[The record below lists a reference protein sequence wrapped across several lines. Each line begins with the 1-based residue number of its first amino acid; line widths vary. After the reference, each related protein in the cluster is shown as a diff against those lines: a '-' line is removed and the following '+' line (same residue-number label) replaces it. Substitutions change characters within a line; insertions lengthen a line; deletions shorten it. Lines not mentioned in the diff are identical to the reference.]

1 MTANSENMARADTAP
16 RLRLG
21 YRHYVLAVLVFGYV
35 INVVDRTIM
44 GILIQPIKGEFN
56 LSDTQ
61 LGFLGGIAFALFYAT
76 LGIPIAALADRTS
89 RTKVLSAALIVWSVM
104 TALCGLA
111 AGFVTLLLARVGTA
125 VGEAGGSPPSH
136 SLIADYFPTK
146 ERATALSIFALG
158 VPIGV
163 SLGSLLGGWGSDLIG
178 WRMTFILAG
187 VPGIIIGLLVLF
199 TMREPARG
207 GADGAAAISRAATS
221 TTPPIRDVLS
231 FLWKKPSFRHLSL
244 AAALHSAV
252 WYGGSTW
259 NAPFFIRSHAMS
271 ASEAG
276 SWLAL
281 FAGIATI
288 GTLLGGVLAD
298 RLSVR
303 FDDKRWYLWVPG
315 IATLVMVPFQFLA
328 YLSADMAVV
337 APSFA
342 VMVVLASVFFGP
354 SFAMTQGLVTLRM
367 RAVAASVLLFV
378 QTLIGLGMGPF
389 VTGILSDALG
399 PSYGNESLRYALVII
414 GLANIW
420 AAFHYFAGARTLRA
434 DLTATASVDSE

>member
-1 MTANSENMARADTAP
+1 
-16 RLRLG
+16 
-21 YRHYVLAVLVFGYV
+21 
-35 INVVDRTIM
+35 
-44 GILIQPIKGEFN
+44 
-56 LSDTQ
+56 
-61 LGFLGGIAFALFYAT
+61 
-76 LGIPIAALADRTS
+76 
-89 RTKVLSAALIVWSVM
+89 
-104 TALCGLA
+104 
-111 AGFVTLLLARVGTA
+111 
-125 VGEAGGSPPSH
+125 
-136 SLIADYFPTK
+136 
-146 ERATALSIFALG
+146 
-158 VPIGV
+158 
-163 SLGSLLGGWGSDLIG
+163 
-178 WRMTFILAG
+178 
-187 VPGIIIGLLVLF
+187 
-199 TMREPARG
+199 
-207 GADGAAAISRAATS
+207 
-221 TTPPIRDVLS
+221 
-231 FLWKKPSFRHLSL
+231 
-244 AAALHSAV
+244 
-252 WYGGSTW
+252 
-259 NAPFFIRSHAMS
+259 MS